1 MRRESGRQEEKRRG
15 KEDSKGG
22 REDGRDRGDKDQVRK
37 GKEEKRKSLRRG
49 RGEGCRGGNWPK
61 RREGDSKTQGKEG
74 RDEGKIS
81 TRNEEAAADDYF
93 EDRKMTAT
101 KAGRQK

>member
-1 MRRESGRQEEKRRG
+1 M
-15 KEDSKGG
+15 GG
-22 REDGRDRGDKDQVRK
+22 RKTREGVRK
-37 GKEEKRKSLRRG
+37 TAKEEERRAGTEEIRTRTEGREENRRSLRRG

-61 RREGDSKTQGKEG
+61 RREGDSITQEKVV
-74 RDEGKIS
+74 RDEGKIR
-81 TRNEEAAADDYF
+81 TRNEEAAEDDYF